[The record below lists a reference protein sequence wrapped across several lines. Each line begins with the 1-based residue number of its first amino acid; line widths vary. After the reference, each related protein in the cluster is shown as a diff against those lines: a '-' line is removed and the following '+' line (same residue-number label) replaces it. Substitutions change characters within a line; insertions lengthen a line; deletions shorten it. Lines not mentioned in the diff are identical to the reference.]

1 MTHVV
6 REVDRSGSKLHK
18 KEVVECVTILETPP
32 MKVVGIVGYVARPTG
47 LQALTTV
54 RFQKIQ
60 ERCIDREIFS
70 PLVARSWV
78 GLKM

>member
-54 RFQKIQ
+54 RF
-60 ERCIDREIFS
+60 
-70 PLVARSWV
+70 
-78 GLKM
+78 M